1 MGGCCSKCDK
11 YLVGDPKL
19 VKGGD
24 TPKLERVSPRTN
36 FNTVEKND
44 CKDVSGTG
52 IKTGTFVSSTVQQTS
67 NDVEKTNG
75 VSHGELGNKSEI
87 LKTRPHESPTNN
99 QLNQDGDRS
108 HSPAGTDTDIADSI
122 PAKEYSEAKKPA
134 MVSHLA
140 PTSLGKNKD
149 STAQSAMMIE
159 TPPPKVDVS
168 EFVSSAKYQT
178 PQLMTESVQSNC
190 SMNST
195 ALSGTG
201 VEVDDSKSVTTID
214 TVNNSIEVTN
224 SAKSVGKVCFKDTIK
239 EEACVVET
247 SSKSVEL
254 ICANEDVKSSIHQ
267 SQEKKDETLTQEI
280 TNSQVESMFS
290 SKSEETTMM
299 QSSIVEQSSTTVS
312 ESLAKFRQ
320 TSTSTEQ
327 SNSNTEHKQSSMVVV
342 ESASIEQSSSAV
354 ESVDIKESFN
364 VKGCSKVTESTTS
377 HTAAIESVSSQA
389 EMRAESSVVDLSK
402 STAQSTSSVTEV
414 SNFTKTT
421 VSSIQPAS
429 HIESKG
435 ILESSSLVEQ
445 SIVNEC
451 SVVNTTGCHRVEVA
465 SSSDCETA
473 SASTSTSVPEDQL
486 KGGEIDTVTSNSNS
500 HKTSMH
506 SSEVVEK
513 ACTTIVT
520 TKDGEEPVTKVEQ
533 LTSVQSAKAASE
545 IHQDQGQIVSIVE
558 LADTNKQEKA
568 VTALGQGNQ
577 MTENSSVYSESAG
590 VAIKD
595 GQVQSSHKTS
605 SFTENNDLPSKI
617 QVPDLLDL
625 DEDLP
630 PPPACDDFPPPPPIE
645 NDDPPPPPLSSSAMC
660 EYALESRSS
669 SSAMCEYPSESRSS
683 YVTLV
688 TPTGF
693 VSPSRDEN
701 DANRRTFAN
710 SLLAGQNDDME
721 DKKEQPPH
729 LAGQERE

>member
-1 MGGCCSKCDK
+1 MGGCCSKCDE

-36 FNTVEKND
+36 FNTMEKND
-44 CKDVSGTG
+44 CKEVSGTG
-52 IKTGTFVSSTVQQTS
+52 IKPDTSVSSTVQHAS
-67 NDVEKTNG
+67 NEEKKTNG
-75 VSHGELGNKSEI
+75 VSHGELGNKSKI

-108 HSPAGTDTDIADSI
+108 HSLTGTDTDITDRI
-122 PAKEYSEAKKPA
+122 PAKEYSEAEKPA
-134 MVSHLA
+134 TVSHLA

-149 STAQSAMMIE
+149 STTQNAMMIE
-159 TPPPKVDVS
+159 TPPPKVDVT
-168 EFVSSAKYQT
+168 EFESTAKYQT
-178 PQLMTESVQSNC
+178 SQMGTESVQGNC

-254 ICANEDVKSSIHQ
+254 ICANENVRSSIHQ
-267 SQEKKDETLTQEI
+267 SQERKDETLTEEI
-280 TNSQVESMFS
+280 TNSQVETMFT
-290 SKSEETTMM
+290 SKSEETMM
-299 QSSIVEQSSTTVS
+299 QSTIVEQSSTTVS

-327 SNSNTEHKQSSMVVV
+327 SNSKTEHDQSSMVAV
-342 ESASIEQSSSAV
+342 ESASIEKSSSAV
-354 ESVDIKESFN
+354 ESVDMKESFS

-377 HTAAIESVSSQA
+377 HSAAIESVSSQA
-389 EMRAESSVVDLSK
+389 EMRTESSVVDLSK
-402 STAQSTSSVTEV
+402 STVQSTSSVTEV
-414 SNFTKTT
+414 SNVTKATGT
-421 VSSIQPAS
+421 SIQPTS
-429 HIESKG
+429 HIQSKG

-473 SASTSTSVPEDQL
+473 SASTSTILPEDQH
-486 KGGEIDTVTSNSNS
+486 KGGEIDTVNSNSNS

-533 LTSVQSAKAASE
+533 LTSMQSAKTASE

-558 LADTNKQEKA
+558 LTDTSKQEKA

-577 MTENSSVYSESAG
+577 MTESSSVYSESAG

-595 GQVQSSHKTS
+595 GQVQSSHQTS
-605 SFTENNDLPSKI
+605 SFTENNDLPSEI
-617 QVPDLLDL
+617 QVPDPLDL

-645 NDDPPPPPLSSSAMC
+645 NDDPPLA
-660 EYALESRSS
+660 
-669 SSAMCEYPSESRSS
+669 S
-683 YVTLV
+683 YKTYLIL
-688 TPTGF
+688 T
-693 VSPSRDEN
+693 
-701 DANRRTFAN
+701 
-710 SLLAGQNDDME
+710 
-721 DKKEQPPH
+721 H
-729 LAGQERE
+729 